1 MMFFAFLLVAS
12 AAAGLAGRL
21 GIPGMAGR
29 AACMRWGMAAA
40 LVFFGTDHLL
50 TPERYLPM
58 IPTFLPL
65 HEQIVFLTGLC
76 ELAGAAGLL
85 ARRTRRLAGIMLAVY
100 FVCVFP
106 ANVKNALDGL
116 SVDGLPAAAWYYW
129 VRLAFQP
136 VAIWWA
142 LRAAEVIGSRPR
154 PERRS
159 AAAAARSAVP
169 WGTVSGR

>member
-21 GIPGMAGR
+21 GVPGMAGR

-58 IPTFLPL
+58 IPAVLPF

-85 ARRTRRLAGIMLAVY
+85 VRRTRRLAGVMLAVY

-116 SVDGLPAAAWYYW
+116 SVDGLPTAAWYYW

-142 LRAAEVIGSRPR
+142 LRAAEVIGSRPAAPS
-154 PERRS
+154 PERRN
-159 AAAAARSAVP
+159 APAAARPALHRA
-169 WGTVSGR
+169 G